1 MRIRIRIRM
10 NGISAVHFNWF
21 YFFADAD
28 MRIRIRMNG
37 ISAVHFNW
45 FYFFADADTDTDTDR
60 WNSSLILTSYRP
72 GNIRGLV
79 DVCILNQLEEL
90 TKTGNS
96 WLTDEHIKG
105 LIFETLAAV

>member
-1 MRIRIRIRM
+1 MR
-10 NGISAVHFNWF
+10 
-21 YFFADAD
+21 
-28 MRIRIRMNG
+28 
-37 ISAVHFNW
+37 
-45 FYFFADADTDTDTDR
+45 
-60 WNSSLILTSYRP
+60 LQTSYRP

-105 LIFETLAAV
+105 LIFDTLAAGM